1 MNIPDKLLH
10 YLTNFLERS
19 HPSFGNL
26 PPCPFAK
33 KERLEGRILCL
44 EYHFMDTIPTDEF
57 LETIREFDANSQY
70 STFIAYDRTSQ
81 LSLDDAYALAQQ
93 VIDSIQEID
102 ILAIPLH
109 PEDPYSPSGVRTRAT
124 PYLMFA
130 IQRRSLLSQG
140 QQQLLRTKYYHH
152 FEDQEQRNLQAI
164 EQQCAKR
171 EIFFPLLWWKENV
184 LKKVREG
191 EGFPE
196 PCPEN
201 TLRMQNSNEIHM
213 WFHQYGKLHQ
223 WFPFGAFSKV
233 DEAQELVRNGKTII
247 ATAHGGDID
256 GYVELLDGKEVVDDF
271 FKEHYIAR
279 FLWVYE
285 ESVPNV
291 KNKK

>member
-1 MNIPDKLLH
+1 M
-10 YLTNFLERS
+10 
-19 HPSFGNL
+19 FGT
-26 PPCPFAK
+26 PF
-33 KERLEGRILCL
+33 I
-44 EYHFMDTIPTDEF
+44 DTIPTDEF
-57 LETIREFDANSQY
+57 LETIREFDTNSQY

-93 VIDSIQEID
+93 VIDSLQDID

-152 FEDQEQRNLQAI
+152 FEDQEQKELQSI

-171 EIFFPLLWWKENV
+171 DFLSSFMVERGCV
-184 LKKVREG
+184 KKVRKG
-191 EGFPE
+191 EGFPD

-233 DEAQELVRNGKTII
+233 DGSRTCSKWKD
-247 ATAHGGDID
+247 H
-256 GYVELLDGKEVVDDF
+256 YSHSPMVE
-271 FKEHYIAR
+271 I
-279 FLWVYE
+279 
-285 ESVPNV
+285 
-291 KNKK
+291 